1 MGNAPPTACIESEE
15 DTDDNPFPGLEGH
28 GTSKVGH
35 DHVAGMQEVA
45 GCTSRI
51 LLSVSLPFFEDF
63 ISTGS
68 SSLVI
73 VIFLQHGKSNLQW
86 QELGQ
91 TRVTAGQES
100 GKNLNPRRYALGK
113 VPVIFHFESVQ
124 TLKFDV
130 YTVAEEEGARFDAF
144 KGSMICL
151 LSDICRAPGRSL
163 TRPILQ
169 QQILQPTMPPFAM
182 LLTVSGEEQM
192 HQNSSLRIKLK
203 GEDFKHS
210 SLAQGG
216 GKAFFLRIFRT
227 HGSHT
232 VTESVLRR
240 ATVHTTEVVPLHK
253 GHHPKDSSHVCWESF
268 EMNMGVLCKGNVHR
282 PIILQVLERQERV
295 RPPRVMGEIHTTV
308 NQLLKTRPPAAL
320 PISGPGPEKL
330 LLQSAQ
336 LMSRP
341 SFLDFVDGGC
351 ELSLLTAIDFTSSNG
366 DATESDSLHYL
377 GPDRSSP
384 SLYAAAM
391 TAITD
396 VLTPYTN
403 NRFPVYGFGAKPVG
417 SGDYVRTSHGFAC
430 R

>member
-1 MGNAPPTACIESEE
+1 MLMLTPHLPAST
-15 DTDDNPFPGLEGH
+15 FPLYR
-28 GTSKVGH
+28 
-35 DHVAGMQEVA
+35 
-45 GCTSRI
+45 CTSRI

-192 HQNSSLRIKLK
+192 HQNSFLRIKLK
-203 GEDFKHS
+203 VREEGRKEWRGE
-210 SLAQGG
+210 
-216 GKAFFLRIFRT
+216 
-227 HGSHT
+227 
-232 VTESVLRR
+232 
-240 ATVHTTEVVPLHK
+240 
-253 GHHPKDSSHVCWESF
+253 
-268 EMNMGVLCKGNVHR
+268 
-282 PIILQVLERQERV
+282 ERV
-295 RPPRVMGEIHTTV
+295 SMARWRPLSYWKEKKREKREKGE
-308 NQLLKTRPPAAL
+308 K
-320 PISGPGPEKL
+320 EKE
-330 LLQSAQ
+330 QSQ
-336 LMSRP
+336 
-341 SFLDFVDGGC
+341 
-351 ELSLLTAIDFTSSNG
+351 N
-366 DATESDSLHYL
+366 
-377 GPDRSSP
+377 
-384 SLYAAAM
+384 
-391 TAITD
+391 
-396 VLTPYTN
+396 
-403 NRFPVYGFGAKPVG
+403 
-417 SGDYVRTSHGFAC
+417 
-430 R
+430 

>member
-1 MGNAPPTACIESEE
+1 
-15 DTDDNPFPGLEGH
+15 
-28 GTSKVGH
+28 
-35 DHVAGMQEVA
+35 
-45 GCTSRI
+45 
-51 LLSVSLPFFEDF
+51 
-63 ISTGS
+63 
-68 SSLVI
+68 
-73 VIFLQHGKSNLQW
+73 
-86 QELGQ
+86 
-91 TRVTAGQES
+91 
-100 GKNLNPRRYALGK
+100 
-113 VPVIFHFESVQ
+113 
-124 TLKFDV
+124 
-130 YTVAEEEGARFDAF
+130 
-144 KGSMICL
+144 
-151 LSDICRAPGRSL
+151 
-163 TRPILQ
+163 
-169 QQILQPTMPPFAM
+169 
-182 LLTVSGEEQM
+182 
-192 HQNSSLRIKLK
+192 
-203 GEDFKHS
+203 
-210 SLAQGG
+210 LAQGG

-351 ELSLLTAIDFTSSNG
+351 ELSLLTAIDFTSSKYVKFRERKKRRERGRNGMAWSMQNYPKYASTFFSHNISFPSFKQKSG